1 MGTKEPATIFTV
13 GHSNVSSDVFIGLLQ
28 QHGITAVADVR
39 SHPYSR
45 YLPHFSRP
53 ALKTALRESGIRY
66 VFLGDELGAR
76 PENPA
81 CYENGK
87 AVYDRIAETP
97 QFQAGIARL
106 HSGSQSSR
114 IAIMC
119 AEKEPLVCHR
129 TILVCRHLRR
139 PSLAIQHIR
148 ADGNLESHEHL
159 EQRLLAEHGLQQGSL
174 FEPRTQ
180 AQLLD
185 LAYDQQG
192 ERIAFTKAENWDDE
206 FIAAS

>member
-13 GHSNVSSDVFIGLLQ
+13 GHSNVSSEVFIGVLQ
-28 QHGITAVADVR
+28 QHRITAVADVR

-45 YLPHFSRP
+45 FLPHFSRP
-53 ALKTALRESGIRY
+53 AIKAALRETGISY

-81 CYENGK
+81 CYDNGK
-87 AVYDRIAETP
+87 AVYDRIAETSL
-97 QFQAGIARL
+97 FQSGIARL
-106 HSGSQSSR
+106 HNGLHSSR

-119 AEKEPLVCHR
+119 AEKDPLVCHR

-139 PSLAIQHIR
+139 PNLAIQHIR
-148 ADGNLESHEHL
+148 ADGSLEAHEHL

-174 FEPRTQ
+174 FEPQTQ

-185 LAYDQQG
+185 LAYDRQG
-192 ERIAFTKAENWDDE
+192 ERIAFTKAEKWDDE